1 MLLTDKIFFTSTLV
15 HAAGCGSET
24 FRAWRNRNG
33 LFPETQGKRP
43 RWNKFSIIDV
53 MVASI
58 VTELT
63 KRGVMAQTAVDAGN
77 AAGPVLAEAFGD
89 RLANVDRCE
98 LEEIFGGLADEHC
111 RRKQVLTFNIDTSDQ
126 RRVSVKLQSRRAAVV
141 DTLGG
146 FAAIVLDTLLIVVPV
161 FRLLMDGGEI
171 ELEGGGRKRL
181 PGLSPV
187 HEGLLRAAESGDW
200 KNFAPEATERPD
212 TNAKFSDRAK
222 ARRGAVAK
230 RGR

>member
-1 MLLTDKIFFTSTLV
+1 VLLNNKIFFTSTLI

-33 LFPETQGKRP
+33 LFPETKGKTG
-43 RWNKFSIIDV
+43 WNKFSIIDM
-53 MVASI
+53 MVTSI

-77 AAGPVLAEAFGD
+77 AAAPVLAEAFGK
-89 RLANVDRCE
+89 RLANVDRCD
-98 LEEIFGGLADEHC
+98 LEEIFRRLADDITD
-111 RRKQVLTFNIDTSDQ
+111 RKQVLTFNVDTFD
-126 RRVSVKLQSRRAAVV
+126 RCKVSVKLQSRRAAVV
-141 DTLGG
+141 DTLEGL
-146 FAAIVLDTLLIVVPV
+146 AAIVLDTLLILIPV
-161 FRLLMDGGEI
+161 FRLLLNGGEI
-171 ELEGGGRKRL
+171 ELDGGGRKRL

-200 KNFAPEATERPD
+200 KNFAREATERPD
-212 TNAKFSDRAK
+212 TNAKFIDRAK